1 MIVKNEAHVIRRCLD
16 SVRPLIDRWVIVDTG
31 STDGT
36 QALIR
41 ELMADVPGELHE
53 RPWVDFSTNRNQ
65 ALDLAREGCGEP
77 DGRQRDYA
85 FVIDADEELQI
96 APDFMRPDSRAD
108 AYEIQILHD
117 DTRYARNCLVALDR
131 PWHYEGVLHE
141 VLVCERQ
148 PIPTPLP
155 GLQVIYRAEGARS
168 RNPRKFHDDAAV
180 FEEALEKEPDNA
192 RYVFY
197 LAQSYRDAGEPQKAL
212 SAYQRRAGMPGWD
225 EETWFALFQVA
236 RLKEVLRLPEAEV
249 AHAYLYA
256 YQGRPARAE
265 PLLELAR
272 FHRERGN
279 YAVGMLYARQAA
291 TIPRPAD
298 RLFVDEACYR
308 WRALDELS
316 ITAFYTGDTEAGR
329 TASRQLLAD
338 AAFPA
343 REAERIRKNAAFY
356 AERGV

>member
-148 PIPTPLP
+148 SIPTPLP

-225 EETWFALFQVA
+225 EEIWFALFQVA

-272 FHRERGN
+272 FHRERGQ
-279 YAVGMLYARQAA
+279 YAIGMLYARQAA
-291 TIPRPAD
+291 AIPRPAD

-329 TASRQLLAD
+329 AASRQLLAD

-343 REAERIRKNAAFY
+343 SEAERIRKNAAFY